1 MRDQKITSDHL
12 RKAAY
17 LYIRQSSMK
26 QVNEN
31 KESTQRQYAL
41 KNRALAL
48 GWKLDQIIVIDDD
61 LGLSGTSTQN
71 RKGFQRLVAEV
82 GLGQAGLVMG
92 LEVSRLARNNTDW
105 HRLLEICALTDTLL
119 LDEDGLY
126 DPGFFNDRL
135 LLGLKGAM
143 SEAEIHFMRARLQG
157 GILNKAKRGE
167 LKMRLPVGFVYD
179 DSEKIVIDPDQ
190 QVKEA
195 VEHLFSTFKRAG
207 SAYAVVK
214 HFRENNLEFPVH
226 VWSSPHTGEIV
237 WKPLYH
243 HRVLQVLHNPR
254 YTGTFVF
261 GQTRTKKNPI
271 DGKIQIQNI
280 PPDQWKVVIPDVFE
294 GYISWEQYQKNERQL
309 ANNAAPQGEDRL
321 RSPPRSGPALI
332 QGIVLC
338 GKCGQRMTVHYHTRK
353 GELVPDYICQRQA
366 TKTATKQCQFVL
378 GEPVDDLISKILLE
392 MVTPLN
398 LDVSMK
404 VFEEIQIRHEDL
416 VRLHRTG
423 LERARHE
430 AELAQIRFLR
440 VNPDNRLVAD
450 SLESRWNEAL
460 RIMTEL
466 EDKYERKIAEYKNDL
481 TSEKIEDIRKLA
493 EDFPA
498 VWNNPRTSAKQRKQM
513 VRLLIED
520 VTLLKTDVIHVKVR
534 FKGGDSMERCVPI
547 PPVVWKIH
555 LTSTEVMEQIRE
567 MAPTKTNSE
576 IADKLNQ
583 QQLRSGTGLS
593 FTGRRVK
600 VLRKD
605 YDIAGVYENLR
616 EQGFLT
622 AEELADRIGVHSGT
636 VKKWGK
642 AGILKSRPYNDRGM
656 VLYEDPGENLPI
668 KWAKQRS
675 PTWRSKVLNVTESIE
690 EVQYET

>member
-1 MRDQKITSDHL
+1 
-12 RKAAY
+12 
-17 LYIRQSSMK
+17 
-26 QVNEN
+26 
-31 KESTQRQYAL
+31 
-41 KNRALAL
+41 
-48 GWKLDQIIVIDDD
+48 
-61 LGLSGTSTQN
+61 
-71 RKGFQRLVAEV
+71 
-82 GLGQAGLVMG
+82 
-92 LEVSRLARNNTDW
+92 
-105 HRLLEICALTDTLL
+105 
-119 LDEDGLY
+119 
-126 DPGFFNDRL
+126 
-135 LLGLKGAM
+135 
-143 SEAEIHFMRARLQG
+143 
-157 GILNKAKRGE
+157 
-167 LKMRLPVGFVYD
+167 MRLPVGFVYD
-179 DSEKIVIDPDQ
+179 DSDKIVIDPNR
-190 QVKEA
+190 QVTEA
-195 VEHLFSTFKRAG
+195 VKHLFSTFERTG

-226 VWSSPHTGEIV
+226 VQSGREII

-261 GQTRTKKNPI
+261 GQTKTKKNPI
-271 DGKIQIQNI
+271 DGKVKVQNI

-309 ANNAAPQGEDRL
+309 ADNAAPQGEDRL

-378 GEPVDDLISKILLE
+378 GDPVDDLIGKILLE
-392 MVTPLN
+392 MVTPLS

-404 VFEEIQIRHEDL
+404 VFEEIQTRHEDL

-466 EDKYERKIAEYKNDL
+466 EDKCEREIAEYKNDL

-520 VTLLKTDVIHVKVR
+520 VTLLKTDVIHVMVR
-534 FKGGDSMERCVPI
+534 FKGGDSMERRVII
-547 PPVVWKIH
+547 PPRVWKIH
-555 LTSTEVMEQIRE
+555 QTSTEVIELIRE
-567 MAPTKTNSE
+567 MAPTKMNSE
-576 IADKLNQ
+576 IADELNQ
-583 QQLRSGTGLS
+583 QQLHSGTGLS
-593 FTGRRVK
+593 FTSRRVK

-616 EQGFLT
+616 EQGFIT

-642 AGILKSRPYNDRGM
+642 AGILKSRTYNDRGM

-675 PTWRSKVLNVTESIE
+675 PTWRSKMVNTTESTE
-690 EVQYET
+690 EVQYEV